1 MSAPVLPLP
10 AGFGVALDPDTKLLD
25 DLTLFGASPAR
36 IMRVSPSGRAALDE
50 LLAGQVRS
58 PTGAVLARRL
68 TDAGLLHPRPA
79 PAPHRLDVTVIVPV
93 RDRAAMLA
101 RCLDA
106 VGTDRPVVV
115 IDDASR
121 NADEIARVCA
131 ARGATVIRRDVNGGP
146 AAARNTGLARI
157 DSEFI
162 AFLDS
167 DCVPPADWIDRL
179 SEHLTDPAVAAV
191 APRIGAVGSPT
202 LAGRYGAVHGS
213 LDLGDREAKVAP
225 LTRVAYVPT
234 AALFVRHSAL
244 SDIAAGGRVFD
255 PELRCGEDVDVIW
268 RLIEAGWRIRYDPSV
283 VVAHDEPDTLRHL
296 LTRRFRYGTSAGPLA
311 RRHPT
316 SMPPFVIHPWPLAT
330 VIALLACKPMLAAGS
345 FSSGTAALSRTL
357 RAAGV
362 RRVGVARASATS
374 AYQTWLGLGRL
385 STQFAAP
392 ALLAAVA
399 TPGRPT
405 RRCAALTLLLGPPVT
420 TWLARRPTIDPL
432 LFAAIHIADDIAYGA
447 GVWAGSIRARTPVA
461 LRPILSH
468 RSLTSSPER
477 HSHG

>member
-1 MSAPVLPLP
+1 MNAPVLPLP

-36 IMRVSPSGRAALDE
+36 IMRVSSSGRAALDE

-58 PTGAVLARRL
+58 PTGDVLARRL
-68 TDAGLLHPRPA
+68 TDARLLHPRPA

-106 VGTDRPVVV
+106 LGTDRPVVV

-121 NADEIARVCA
+121 NADEIATVCA
-131 ARGATVIRRDVNGGP
+131 ARGATAIRRDVNGGP
-146 AAARNTGLARI
+146 AAARNTGLERI

-179 SEHLTDPAVAAV
+179 ADHLTDPAV
-191 APRIGAVGSPT
+191 
-202 LAGRYGAVHGS
+202 
-213 LDLGDREAKVAP
+213 
-225 LTRVAYVPT
+225 
-234 AALFVRHSAL
+234 AL
-244 SDIAAGGRVFD
+244 SDIAAGGRAFD
-255 PELRCGEDVDVIW
+255 PELRFGEDVDVIW

-330 VIALLACKPMLAAGS
+330 VIALLARRPMLAAAS
-345 FSSGTAALSRTL
+345 FSGGIAALSRTL

-385 STQFAAP
+385 CTQFAAP

-399 TPGRPT
+399 APGRPT

-420 TWLARRPTIDPL
+420 TWLARRPSIDPL

-461 LRPILSH
+461 LRPVLSH
-468 RSLTSSPER
+468 RSLTLSPER
-477 HSHG
+477 PSHG